1 MQPNQKNEPKNDFE
15 WTVDKR
21 ATGQRVD
28 AWLDTQLPD
37 HSRSS
42 IRRLID
48 AGHLQ
53 RNGMHPKPH
62 QKLQDGDH
70 LLLHVPQI
78 QSVIPQ
84 AEAIP
89 LDLLFEDDHIAVL
102 NKAPGIV
109 VHPAPGHDRG
119 TLVNALLH
127 RFPQLKASE
136 ANMRPGIVHRLDRD
150 TSGVLIVALTPLA
163 TDTLMQQF
171 KSGQIEKRYDAIV
184 SGCPRPPNGR
194 IESLI
199 ARHPKDRKRMA
210 VSDDHGKLAITEF
223 TLREAFSD
231 GRACHL
237 DIRIETGRTHQIRVH
252 MAKRGHPILGDTIY
266 ARRRPTPW
274 PDRQMLHARE
284 ISFHHPESR
293 KRLTF
298 SAPAADD
305 MRDMIDQLRAMG
317 KS

>member
-1 MQPNQKNEPKNDFE
+1 MQPDQKHNLE

-28 AWLDTQLPD
+28 TWLDTQLPD

-53 RNGMHPKPH
+53 RNGAPPKPH
-62 QKLQDGDH
+62 QKLQEGDH
-70 LLLHVPQI
+70 LLMHFPQK

-84 AEAIP
+84 PEALP

-102 NKAPGIV
+102 NKTPGMV
-109 VHPAPGHDRG
+109 VHPAPGHHSG

-127 RFPQLKASE
+127 RFPQLKAGE

-150 TSGVLIVALTPLA
+150 TSGVLIVALTPAA
-163 TDTLMQQF
+163 TDMLMQQF

-194 IESLI
+194 IETLI

-223 TLREAFSD
+223 TLKEAFSD
-231 GRACHL
+231 GSACHL
-237 DIRIETGRTHQIRVH
+237 DVRIETGRTHQIRVH
-252 MAKRGHPILGDTIY
+252 LATRGHPVLGDTVY
-266 ARRRPTPW
+266 ARRRPAPW
-274 PDRQMLHARE
+274 PARQMLHARE
-284 ISFHHPESR
+284 ISFLHPDNQ

-298 SAPAADD
+298 NAPAPDD
-305 MRDMIDQLRAMG
+305 MVDIIGQLRAMG
-317 KS
+317 TS